1 MSVNEDCIGQCTVL
15 DKGYVKLID
24 VLGSDKRVIETAIA
38 SYGFKIK
45 NERDEQEFINM
56 LVENDHLSPF
66 EHVVLTFRVKLPIF
80 VARQI
85 IRHRTASVNELS
97 ARYTV
102 LKDEFYVPDKKR
114 ILNSFGAHTEQ
125 TPELYEEDVDYTQY
139 IINHSCEENFNSYNR
154 LLADKKMSNEL
165 SRIVLPVNI
174 YTEWYWTIDLR
185 NLFNFF
191 RLRLDKHAQ
200 YEVREYA
207 KAKLELARLVLPKSI
222 SAFETKKLN
231 NKSISFNERIII
243 KELLDA
249 LRCGK
254 IRDFTSYN
262 ECVALL
268 QSGAHAD
275 IIDNF
280 NEADFKR
287 LISKIYKL

>member
-1 MSVNEDCIGQCTVL
+1 MNVENDCINKRDVL

-24 VLGSDKRVIETAIA
+24 ILGSDKRIIETAIA

-102 LKDEFYVPDKKR
+102 LEDEFYVPDEKR
-114 ILNSFGAHTEQ
+114 ILNSFGTCSEQ
-125 TPELYEEDVDYTQY
+125 SLETYEEKIDYTKH
-139 IINHSCEENFNSYNR
+139 IINYSSEENFISYHK
-154 LLADKKMSNEL
+154 LLDKKMSNEL
-165 SRIVLPVNI
+165 SRVVLPVNT

-191 RLRLDKHAQ
+191 KLRLDKHAQ

-207 KAKLELARLVLPKSI
+207 KAKLELARSVLPKSI
-222 SAFETKKLN
+222 SAFENKKLN
-231 NKSISFNERIII
+231 SKSISFNERIVI
-243 KELLDA
+243 KELLEA
-249 LRCGK
+249 LRDNK
-254 IRDFTSYN
+254 IEDFSNYN
-262 ECVALL
+262 DFIIVL
-268 QSGAHAD
+268 QNSQHAD
-275 IIDNF
+275 IINNF
-280 NEADFKR
+280 TEVDFKR
-287 LISKIYKL
+287 LLSKIYKL